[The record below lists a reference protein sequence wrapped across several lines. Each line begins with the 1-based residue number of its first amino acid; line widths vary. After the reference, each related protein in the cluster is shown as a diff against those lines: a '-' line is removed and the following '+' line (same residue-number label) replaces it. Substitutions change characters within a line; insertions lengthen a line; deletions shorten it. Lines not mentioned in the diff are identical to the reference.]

1 MFASRRLFNAVT
13 KKTTG
18 IYGLPVHPNPRPHLI
33 KIYSDT
39 LKALEQ
45 IPEHAVY
52 RQATSAMT
60 THRLNV
66 VKNTEDITKIEQAID
81 AGQIEEVVVQAV
93 DELKLVGKMVEWKS
107 WEPLETPAPKDQWNY
122 KYNEHN

>member
-1 MFASRRLFNAVT
+1 MFATRRLFSAVT
-13 KKTTG
+13 KKSTG
-18 IYGLPVHPNPRPHLI
+18 IYGLPVHPNPRPQLI
-33 KIYSDT
+33 SLYNDT

-45 IPEHAVY
+45 IPKHAVY
-52 RQATSAMT
+52 RQATAAMT
-60 THRLNV
+60 QHRLNV
-66 VKNTEDITKIEQAID
+66 VQGTEDIAKIEETID

-93 DELKLVGKMVEWKS
+93 DELKIVGKMVEWKA